1 MKTFFVRLSLAAV
14 LTLIAV
20 AIASSTA
27 RAQQADE
34 DPAPASPHQRQP
46 TPAPQSPQQPN
57 AAPSSDATQTQA
69 ALAFTGRVMSERGK
83 LVLQDPVTK
92 MTYQFDDPSKAKPY
106 VGKEVKVTGRLEMN
120 TNTIHIDRIAPLS

>member
-1 MKTFFVRLSLAAV
+1 MKTFFVRLSLAAL

-34 DPAPASPHQRQP
+34 DPAPASPHQRQ
-46 TPAPQSPQQPN
+46 TAPAPQSPQQN

-69 ALAFTGRVMSERGK
+69 ALAFTGRVMSEKGQ

-92 MTYQFDDPSKAKPY
+92 MTYRFDDPSKAKPY
-106 VGKEVKVTGRLEMN
+106 IGKEVKVTGRLEMN
-120 TNTIHIDRIAPLS
+120 TNTIHIDRIDPLS